1 MSNSI
6 SSHLATPLA
15 AQGTIRSRAELTGSG
30 FPLYKGYGMKLS
42 LKTAWRLCAVIV
54 CASSLN
60 TLAQGPKFPPYAGHV
75 NDFANIIEAATEEQ
89 LETLLLNF
97 ERRTGAQIAVVTVAS
112 LEGRSIEEYAVD
124 LFRSWGIGARSGK
137 DKDKGLLL
145 LIAPNERRSRLEIG
159 YGLEG
164 DLPDGL
170 AGEILRRMRPFF
182 KEQQWSRGISVG
194 VQTILAT
201 LAQKWNIPLEGIDQR
216 YAYSRQQS
224 EEDSGISVL
233 LFPIFVIIFWLI
245 ISRLGP
251 RRGGYGPSSLWWL
264 WPLIFNRSG
273 GSFGGG
279 SWSSGG
285 SSWGGFGSGG
295 ASGWGGFGGGRSGGG
310 GASDSW

>member
-1 MSNSI
+1 
-6 SSHLATPLA
+6 
-15 AQGTIRSRAELTGSG
+15 
-30 FPLYKGYGMKLS
+30 MKLS
-42 LKTAWRLCAVIV
+42 LKTALRLCAAIV
-54 CASSLN
+54 CAFSLN
-60 TLAQGPKFPPYAGHV
+60 TLAQGPRFPPYVGHV

-124 LFRSWGIGARSGK
+124 LFRSWGIGAKSGE

-145 LIAPNERRSRLEIG
+145 LIAPNERRSRLEVG
-159 YGLEG
+159 YALEG

-201 LAQKWNIPLEGIDQR
+201 LAQKWDVQLEGIDQR
-216 YAYSRQQS
+216 YAYSHQQS

-233 LFPIFVIIFWLI
+233 LFPVFVIIFWLI
-245 ISRLGP
+245 ISRLGR
-251 RRGGYGPSSLWWL
+251 RRGGSGPSSLWWL

-273 GSFGGG
+273 GNFGGG

-285 SSWGGFGSGG
+285 SWGGFGSGDAG
-295 ASGWGGFGGGRSGGG
+295 SWGGFGGGSSGGG